1 MAKTITPAMIKYAK
15 KHKKGAAYSPA
26 KEAWR
31 RFARNKTALIG
42 LVLLGI
48 LILVAIF
55 ATVIA
60 PYKFEEQVIS
70 DAFQG
75 PSSGHLFGTDNLGR
89 DLFSRCVYGARYTLL
104 LSVICC
110 VLSMLTGGIIGLIAG
125 YFGGKVD
132 NIIMRLMDILMSIPA
147 VLLAI
152 CIASALGKGMIQ
164 LLIAMTVSSLP
175 MMARNVRTSILNVRT
190 ADYIEASQAIGVSRT
205 RMLLRHMVPN
215 AVGVLV
221 IYIIDMVSMTIGVIA
236 SLSYIGVGLKPPAP
250 EWGLILSDGK
260 QFFTSFPHMVLF
272 PALLIMIAIM
282 AMNMLGDGL
291 RDAFDPR
298 LK

>member
-1 MAKTITPAMIKYAK
+1 MAKIVTPAMIKYNK
-15 KHKKGAAYSPA
+15 KHKKGQKFSPA

-42 LVLLGI
+42 LALLGF

-60 PYKFEEQVIS
+60 PYTFEEQVVS
-70 DAFQG
+70 DAFQS
-75 PSSGHLFGTDNLGR
+75 PSSAHIFGTDNLGR
-89 DLFSRCVYGARYTLL
+89 DLFSRCVYGTRYTLL
-104 LSVICC
+104 LSVLCC
-110 VLSMLTGGIIGLIAG
+110 LASMATGGVIGLIAG
-125 YFGGKVD
+125 YCGGKVD
-132 NIIMRLMDILMSIPA
+132 NIIMRLMDVLMSIPA

-152 CIASALGKGMIQ
+152 CIASALGKGIVQ
-164 LLIAMTVSSLP
+164 LLIAMTVASLP
-175 MMARNVRTSILNVRT
+175 MMARNVRTAILNVR
-190 ADYIEASQAIGVSRT
+190 AAEYVEASQAIGVSTT

-221 IYIIDMVSMTIGVIA
+221 IYIIHMVSMNIGVIA

-250 EWGLILSDGK
+250 EWGLILSDSK
-260 QFFTSFPHMVLF
+260 QYFTAYPYMILF

-282 AMNMLGDGL
+282 AMNMMGDGL